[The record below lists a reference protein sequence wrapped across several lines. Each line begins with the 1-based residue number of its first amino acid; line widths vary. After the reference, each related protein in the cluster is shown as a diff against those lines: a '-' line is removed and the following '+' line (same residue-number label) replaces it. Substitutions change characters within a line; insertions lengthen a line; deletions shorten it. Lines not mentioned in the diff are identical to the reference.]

1 MKKIGQWGK
10 SVAICALALSAVGEL
25 SASAV
30 SSTTTANVIQKS
42 ESTSLEHPATIQLA
56 QASVVGQ
63 CRTVKRGVFVYTE
76 RSATSQTIRSL
87 APGEQVTLADNG
99 SNGWIAISTPVAG
112 YVQASEL
119 KPCQTPTPPQPQPQ
133 PQPKPQPQPRPQ
145 PQPQGPNTCRN
156 VIYPPEGLA
165 IRKNP
170 IITDQRIGGVYVGNT
185 VKLASPR
192 RTEKDSQ
199 GRTWVYI
206 TQPTPGWISSGFP
219 EGNLGPEFSCP

>member
-1 MKKIGQWGK
+1 MKKIGQWSK
-10 SVAICALALSAVGEL
+10 PVALCALVLASVGEL

-30 SSTTTANVIQKS
+30 ASARATNIIQPS
-42 ESTSLEHPATIQLA
+42 ESTLLQHRDNIQLA

-63 CRTVKRGVFVYTE
+63 CRTTKRGIFVYTE
-76 RSATSQTIRSL
+76 RLATSQTIRSL

-119 KPCQTPTPPQPQPQ
+119 KPCQSPTPPQPQPQ
-133 PQPKPQPQPRPQ
+133 PRPQPRPQ
-145 PQPQGPNTCRN
+145 PQPQGSNTCRN

-170 IITDQRIGGVYVGNT
+170 VLSDQRIGGVYVGNT
-185 VKLASPR
+185 VRLVSPR

-206 TQPTPGWISSGFP
+206 TQPTAGWISSGFP

>member
-1 MKKIGQWGK
+1 MKKIGQWSK
-10 SVAICALALSAVGEL
+10 PVALCALVLASVGEL

-30 SSTTTANVIQKS
+30 ASTTATTISQQS
-42 ESTSLEHPATIQLA
+42 ESTSLQNRGNSQLA

-63 CRTVKRGVFVYTE
+63 CRTTKRGIFVYTE
-76 RSATSQTIRSL
+76 RSATSQSIRSL

-119 KPCQTPTPPQPQPQ
+119 KSCQTPTPPQPQPQ
-133 PQPKPQPQPRPQ
+133 PSPQPRPQ
-145 PQPQGPNTCRN
+145 PQPQGSNICRN

-165 IRKNP
+165 IRRNP
-170 IITDQRIGGVYVGNT
+170 VLSDQRIGGVYVGNT
-185 VKLASPR
+185 VRLASPR

-199 GRTWVYI
+199 GRTWIYI
-206 TQPTPGWISSGFP
+206 TQPTAGWISSGFP
-219 EGNLGPEFSCP
+219 EGNLGPEFSCR